1 MRVVIIDRDNSN
13 VIVDG
18 KYKDIKTAVEKN
30 KSHMRYADLSN
41 LDLEHID
48 LSNGDFS
55 HATFYNSNLKRT
67 SFRASNLY
75 MANFSCADLTGALLY
90 HANMSRC
97 YLLGTLGVDQDG
109 INQLNMLYDQVG
121 KIRMYMSTNDNPND
135 IAIGKKFTDCDVYTL
150 DHCVRQWCDAD
161 DKIYIVEF
169 TAKDVLDITERMDG
183 IVRVKK
189 CTVVGEKNL
198 DELNIYHIKK

>member
-1 MRVVIIDRDNSN
+1 MRVVIIDRNNST

-48 LSNGDFS
+48 LSNSDFS
-55 HATFYNSNLKRT
+55 HATFCNSNLKRT
-67 SFRASNLY
+67 SYRASNLY
-75 MANFSCADLTGALLY
+75 MADFRNADLTGALLY
-90 HANMSRC
+90 YANMSRC
-97 YLLGTLGVDQDG
+97 YFSDTSGVDQDG
-109 INQLNMLYDQVG
+109 INQLSMLYDQVG
-121 KIRMYMSTNDNPND
+121 KIRMYMPTDNNKHD
-135 IAIGKKFTDCDVYTL
+135 IAVGKKFINCDVYTL
-150 DHCVRQWCDAD
+150 DHCVRRWWDAD

-169 TAKDVLDITERMDG
+169 TAKDLLDITERMDG

-198 DELNIYHIKK
+198 DELNIYRIKK